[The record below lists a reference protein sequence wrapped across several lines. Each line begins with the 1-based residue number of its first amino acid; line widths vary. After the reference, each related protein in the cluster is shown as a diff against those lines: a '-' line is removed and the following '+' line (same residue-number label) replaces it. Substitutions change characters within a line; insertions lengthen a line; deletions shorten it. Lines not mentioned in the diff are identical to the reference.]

1 MMKTVYHTLSCIEN
15 TVQLRNAGFIKWTNI
30 YDTPFLVYHS
40 TEVRERLTAHMVGGV
55 LKLPKDPGLFV
66 AW

>member
-1 MMKTVYHTLSCIEN
+1 M
-15 TVQLRNAGFIKWTNI
+15 GNI
-30 YDTPFLVYHS
+30 LIDDA
-40 TEVRERLTAHMVGGV
+40 RERLTAHMVGGV